1 LTRQRTAGS
10 SSDGGREIGQLA
22 PSAWIVLATELA
34 YNRSAGNFLFVVVLV
49 SSAEPECFS
58 E

>member
-1 LTRQRTAGS
+1 LVNSPLQ
-10 SSDGGREIGQLA
+10 
-22 PSAWIVLATELA
+22 PIVLATELA